1 MRGDDMHVE
10 RTHDTS
16 NETTTPRIT
25 QYFTLSVCKVR
36 LLNVG
41 QGSIKECGVV
51 REQTAVSIAPRK
63 FWHGQIV
70 VNSIVRTRRGSS
82 YADHTR
88 RHSKTEQRRHGFR
101 EIS

>member
-1 MRGDDMHVE
+1 MTEAMKQQRPGLHNIAD
-10 RTHDTS
+10 
-16 NETTTPRIT
+16 
-25 QYFTLSVCKVR
+25 SVCVR
-36 LLNVG
+36 CVLLNVG

-70 VNSIVRTRRGSS
+70 VNSIVRTRRRSS

-88 RHSKTEQRRHGFR
+88 HHSKTEQRRHGFR